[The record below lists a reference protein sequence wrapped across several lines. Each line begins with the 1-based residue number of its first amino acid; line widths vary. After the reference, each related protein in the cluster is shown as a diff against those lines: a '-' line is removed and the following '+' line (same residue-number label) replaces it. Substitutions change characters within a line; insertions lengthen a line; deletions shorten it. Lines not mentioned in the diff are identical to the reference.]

1 MASEQKEKL
10 IRFYKG
16 TEGEETVVRLVDLA
30 EAVMRSRKFRLGEF
44 LDPYGQEIAETV
56 AANYDGIRVDFNG
69 GYQGAERAR
78 AMLIHEDF
86 AGTPSGFDIACVKAS
101 WNGQFARL
109 SHRDVLGS
117 IMSLGVD
124 RNRFGDLLVTNDSVR
139 ILCDRK
145 MADYLLDNLTR
156 IGSVGVSCEL
166 SPLEDIAPKE
176 ERFKEIRAT
185 VASLR
190 IDSIAASGFGS
201 SRSRAAADIAAD
213 KMKLNWQP
221 VKSASQT
228 VKEGDII
235 SMRGRG
241 RLEVAEVRGQ
251 TKKGRTVVVLK
262 RYF

>member
-1 MASEQKEKL
+1 MVPYFLENLKDIGSA
-10 IRFYKG
+10 G
-16 TEGEETVVRLVDLA
+16 VTVTEDDLA
-30 EAVMRSRKFRLGEF
+30 A
-44 LDPYGQEIAETV
+44 
-56 AANYDGIRVDFNG
+56 
-69 GYQGAERAR
+69 
-78 AMLIHEDF
+78 
-86 AGTPSGFDIACVKAS
+86 
-101 WNGQFARL
+101 
-109 SHRDVLGS
+109 
-117 IMSLGVD
+117 
-124 RNRFGDLLVTNDSVR
+124 
-139 ILCDRK
+139 
-145 MADYLLDNLTR
+145 
-156 IGSVGVSCEL
+156 
-166 SPLEDIAPKE
+166 IAPKE
-176 ERFKEIRAT
+176 ERCKEIRAT

-262 RYF
+262 RYI